1 MKRFKPAYLLFL
13 LLTFTSSNALADD
26 YQDTLDVFENAVGSS
41 DFFKHSYGYALFPT
55 ISKVGF
61 VIGGAGGNGRVYENG
76 KYVGDTSMSQLSIGL
91 QLGAQGFSQIIFF
104 ENKPAFDTFTDGKF
118 EFSADVSAVVI
129 TAGASASGGTTGS
142 TAGASGTKNKAAVK
156 GAYVNG
162 MATFVVIKGGLM
174 YEAVLAGQKFE
185 YTPLN

>member
-13 LLTFTSSNALADD
+13 LFSFTLTNAQADE
-26 YQDTLDVFENAVGSS
+26 YQDTLDIFKNAAGSS
-41 DFFKHSYGYALFPT
+41 DFFKHSHGYAVFPT

-61 VIGGAGGNGRVYENG
+61 VIGGGGGNGRVYENG
-76 KYVGDTSMSQLSIGL
+76 KYVGDTTMGQLSIGL

-104 ENKPAFDTFTDGKF
+104 EDKSAFDKFTSGNF

-129 TAGASASGGTTGS
+129 TAGASASGGTAGS
-142 TAGASGTKNKAAVK
+142 TAGASGTKDHAAVE
-156 GAYVNG
+156 GEYVKG

-185 YTPLN
+185 YTPLK